1 MTFGPRAGGAADA
14 RTGPVSALDP
24 LPILPFN
31 AVDEAVRLLDSP
43 SEPWSIQLELRVS
56 GRLDERRLRAALGTA
71 LARHPM
77 TRARQLPAGARDRQ
91 YRWEIT
97 PEPDLDPLRVVECP
111 DDDALA
117 MARARLYSLRV
128 PLAESPPLRVRL
140 ARHPAGDLV
149 LLAVNHAAF
158 DGFGCLRVLR
168 STARAYAGVADPL
181 PDVELAAARQVR
193 SQLATDDLRTRAAR
207 LAGLAGKLRDLA
219 LAPARIVPE
228 QGGDRPGYGV
238 HHTSLSPEQT
248 AALSTA
254 VHTGTVNDL
263 LVAALHQA
271 IAGWNAEHGAAAG
284 RISVILP
291 MNVRPPRWREEMAV
305 NYVLMTWVAT
315 TAAER
320 RSPAATLEAVVAQ
333 TERIKRTGRG
343 TTLVEVLALSPRLPL
358 WAKQS
363 LSPLL
368 RLTGSRL
375 VDTALLSNLG
385 RLDPAPW
392 FGPDAGETVE
402 AWFSAPARMPCGLS
416 LGVAT
421 ITGRLHLVFRYRHPL
436 FGPDAAGRFATRYL
450 TELDRLVPGVT
461 P

>member
-1 MTFGPRAGGAADA
+1 MSKKPG
-14 RTGPVSALDP
+14 P
-24 LPILPFN
+24 LPTLPFN

-56 GRLDERRLRAALGTA
+56 GRLDESRLRAALGTA

-77 TRARQLPAGARDRQ
+77 TRARQLPAGARDRH

-97 PEPDLDPLRVVECP
+97 PEPNLDPLRVVECP

-117 MARARLYSLRV
+117 GARADLYSLRV
-128 PLAESPPLRVRL
+128 PLAESPPLRARL

-149 LLAVNHAAF
+149 MLNVNHAAF
-158 DGFGCLRVLR
+158 DGFGCLRVLH
-168 STARAYAGVADPL
+168 STARDYAGAEDPL
-181 PDVELAAARQVR
+181 PDIELAAARR
-193 SQLATDDLRTRAAR
+193 ILSNLATDDLRTRTSR
-207 LAGLAGKLRDLA
+207 LAGLVEKLGDLA
-219 LAPARIVPE
+219 LAPARIAPE
-228 QGGDRPGYGV
+228 QGSDRPGYGF
-238 HHTSLSPEQT
+238 HHTSLSAEQT
-248 AALSTA
+248 ETLSNQA
-254 VHTGTVNDL
+254 RRGTVNDV
-263 LVAALHQA
+263 LVAALNLA
-271 IAGWNAEHGAAAG
+271 IAGWNSDHGAATG

-291 MNVRPPRWREEMAV
+291 VNFRPREWREEMAV
-305 NYVLMTWVAT
+305 NHVLMTWVAT
-315 TAAER
+315 TATDR
-320 RSPAATLEAVVAQ
+320 RSPKAALEAVAAQ
-333 TERIKRTGRG
+333 TENIKKTGTG

-368 RLTGSRL
+368 ALTGSRL

-385 RLDPAPW
+385 RLDTVPS

-421 ITGRLHLVFRYRHPL
+421 VAGRMHLSFRYRHPL
-436 FGPDAAGRFATRYL
+436 FGPDAAGRFAERYL
-450 TELDRLVPGVT
+450 TELGRLVP
-461 P
+461 

>member
-1 MTFGPRAGGAADA
+1 MSMKP
-14 RTGPVSALDP
+14 DP
-24 LPILPFN
+24 LPTLPFN

-56 GRLDERRLRAALGTA
+56 GRLEESRLRAALGEA

-77 TRARQLPAGARDRQ
+77 ARARQLPTSARDRQ

-97 PEPDLDPLRVVECP
+97 PEPNLDPLRVVECA

-117 MARARLYSLRV
+117 VARVDLYSLRV

-140 ARHPAGDLV
+140 AHHPAGDLV
-149 LLAVNHAAF
+149 MLNVNHAAF

-168 STARAYAGVADPL
+168 STARAYARTEDPL
-181 PDVELAAARQVR
+181 PDIELAAARQVR
-193 SQLATDDLRTRAAR
+193 SNLATDDLRTRASR
-207 LAGLAGKLRDLA
+207 LAGIVQKLGDLA
-219 LAPARIVPE
+219 VAPARIAPE
-228 QGGDRPGYGV
+228 QGSDQPGYGF
-238 HHTSLSPEQT
+238 HHTSLSAEQT
-248 AALSTA
+248 ETLSSQG
-254 VHTGTVNDL
+254 HRGTVNDV
-263 LVAALHQA
+263 LVAALNLA
-271 IAGWNAEHGAAAG
+271 IAGWNFDHGAATG

-291 MNVRPPRWREEMAV
+291 VNFRPREWREEMAV
-305 NYVLMTWVAT
+305 NHVLMTWVTT
-315 TAAER
+315 TATDR
-320 RSPAATLEAVVAQ
+320 QSPKATLEAVAAQ
-333 TERIKRTGRG
+333 TESIKKTGTG

-385 RLDPAPW
+385 QLDTAPS
-392 FGPDAGETVE
+392 FGPDAGQTVE

-421 ITGRLHLVFRYRHPL
+421 VAGRMHLVFRYRHPL
-436 FGPDAAGRFATRYL
+436 FGPDAASRFAQRYL
-450 TELDRLVPGVT
+450 AELYRLVPGVT
-461 P
+461 L